1 MREDGIQKGFL
12 EEEAEAGFSSSRKVV
27 VGSVRGVG
35 TCQVR
40 GGFQTSGAEGGGWR
54 VI

>member
-1 MREDGIQKGFL
+1 MREDGVQEGLL
-12 EEEAEAGFSSSRKVV
+12 EEEAEAGLSSSRKVV

-35 TCQVR
+35 TCQV
-40 GGFQTSGAEGGGWR
+40 GLGFQTSGAERGAWR